1 MRKSNVLRIAVI
13 LPALLLITGCISLT
27 EAQLEA
33 RDYRRIDFKQQ
44 FIDFRQ
50 RCSAAGG
57 RIIIDAKQ
65 GLDRHDLPNRGDR
78 YYCL

>member
-1 MRKSNVLRIAVI
+1 MRTPRVLRAAGL
-13 LPALLLITGCISLT
+13 LPAVLLATGCISLT

-33 RDYRRIDFKQQ
+33 REYRRADFKNE

-50 RCSAAGG
+50 RCRAAGG

-65 GLDRHDLPNRGDR
+65 SLDRNDMPHRGDR
-78 YYCL
+78 YYCH

>member
-1 MRKSNVLRIAVI
+1 MRKSVILRVAAV
-13 LPALLLITGCISLT
+13 LPALIVLSGCVSLT

-44 FIDFRQ
+44 FIDYRQ
-50 RCSAAGG
+50 RCLAAGG
-57 RIIIDAKQ
+57 KIIIDAKQ

-78 YYCL
+78 YYCH